1 MFKKRSKNQNETI
14 KYNIK
19 LILFVTQPY
28 IRKFAIDKQK
38 SVVLYS
44 FSIRINLLHEID
56 RKIFVSKIAKWKPQM
71 KKKNKS
77 KIHQIF
83 TIYSKSSNFNEK
95 LKTLMVIFDDF
106 ESNCVHQVEMFVS
119 ITRKS
124 NGANS

>member
-1 MFKKRSKNQNETI
+1 MKLIEKFLFQKLPNET
-14 KYNIK
+14 
-19 LILFVTQPY
+19 T
-28 IRKFAIDKQK
+28 
-38 SVVLYS
+38 
-44 FSIRINLLHEID
+44 EE
-56 RKIFVSKIAKWKPQM
+56 
-71 KKKNKS
+71 KKKNKL

-95 LKTLMVIFDDF
+95 LKTFMMIFDDF